1 MKIYKVVYKHTKY
14 FPELYDTYSYIMSTE
29 MKVTSQK
36 ELFDKLLQLEN
47 DHKWEVIEIKRL
59 M

>member
-14 FPELYDTYSYIMSTE
+14 FPELYDTYSHIMSTE
-29 MKVTSQK
+29 MKVTSQQ
-36 ELFDKLLQLEN
+36 ELFDKLLQLES
-47 DHKWEVIEIKRL
+47 DYKWEVIKIKRV

>member
-1 MKIYKVVYKHTKY
+1 MKIYKVVYKYTKY
-14 FPELYDTYSYIMSTE
+14 FPELYDTYSHIMSTE

-36 ELFDKLLQLEN
+36 ELFDKLLQLES
-47 DHKWEVIEIKRL
+47 DHKWEVIKIKRV

>member
-1 MKIYKVVYKHTKY
+1 MRIYKVVYKHTKY
-14 FPELYDTYSYIMSTE
+14 FHELYDTYSHIMSTR

-36 ELFDKLLQLEN
+36 ELFDKLLQLESE
-47 DHKWEVIEIKRL
+47 HKWEVVEIKRV

>member
-14 FPELYDTYSYIMSTE
+14 FPELCDTHSHIMSTK

-36 ELFDKLLQLEN
+36 ELFDKLLQLES
-47 DHKWEVIEIKRL
+47 DHKWEVVEIKRV